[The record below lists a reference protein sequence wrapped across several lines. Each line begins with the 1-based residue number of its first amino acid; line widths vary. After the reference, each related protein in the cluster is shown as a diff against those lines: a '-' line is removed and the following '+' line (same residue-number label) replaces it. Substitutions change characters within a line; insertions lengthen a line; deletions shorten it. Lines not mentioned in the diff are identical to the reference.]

1 MTEVAGAQREM
12 RPLPTLSALQTRVI
26 VAVVGTLIALAGVGW
41 FWTVHVAG
49 DMASMSMGIGQAGL
63 LMPADLSAPVFML
76 MWLAMMV
83 AMMFPA
89 IGPMVLVHRLVT
101 RKRGESV
108 RVSATFV
115 AGYLI
120 VWTAIGLIPLAAIL
134 ALDNVSMHSV
144 APAWAVGA
152 SGAILIVAGLYQFS
166 PVKNVCLRHCRSPLD
181 FILTHDFGRGWRSAL
196 RAGVSHGAYCVGCCW
211 ALMAVLVVVGLMN
224 LVWMAALALVFL
236 AEKNLRGGVVVS
248 RLAGVAV
255 AGLGIAVLLVP
266 RVLLTLS
273 NTHAVTGLISHT

>member
-12 RPLPTLSALQTRVI
+12 RPLPTLSALQTRVM

-266 RVLLTLS
+266 RV
-273 NTHAVTGLISHT
+273 